1 MNFEIKLTKEQ
12 EIFQT
17 ERWSD
22 SDFSYSLPV
31 QGEGKYV
38 LILKFSEVYFN
49 SPNEKVFNVAIGQE
63 TILKEV
69 DIFAKIGKISA
80 LNEYVELEVK
90 NGKLFYKGRAIDENG
105 WDASTKTMKL
115 KFVKLEK
122 DNPKINGIVLVKGGI
137 EDTDKKEYL
146 DSIEKMEKVKLER
159 EKKQREFQR
168 MSKTIDYEDFEN
180 DFVDDGKTFNVNSGL
195 FSGTSII
202 IYVILG
208 GIAYVVLFGKSKK

>member
-1 MNFEIKLTKEQ
+1 MNFEFKLSKEQ
-12 EIFQT
+12 EVFQT

-22 SDFSYSLPV
+22 TDFSYSLPIK
-31 QGEGKYV
+31 GEGKYV

-69 DIFAKIGKISA
+69 DIFAKIGKVSA
-80 LNEYVELEVK
+80 LNEYIELEVK
-90 NGKLFYKGRAIDENG
+90 NGNLFYKGRVIDENG
-105 WDASTKTMKL
+105 WNVSTKTMKL
-115 KFVKLEK
+115 KFIKLEK

-137 EDTDKKEYL
+137 EDTDKKEYM
-146 DSIEKMEKVKLER
+146 DSIEKVEKIKHER

-195 FSGTSII
+195 FSGISII

-208 GIAYVVLFGKSKK
+208 GVAYVVFFGKSKS